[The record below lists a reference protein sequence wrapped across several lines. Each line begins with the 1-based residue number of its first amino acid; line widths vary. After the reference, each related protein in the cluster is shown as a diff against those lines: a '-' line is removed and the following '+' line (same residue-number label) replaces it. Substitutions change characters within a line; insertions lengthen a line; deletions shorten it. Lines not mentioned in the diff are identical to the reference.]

1 VVAVVT
7 ALLSMGTSLPASADT
22 LIWARQF
29 GKGTINQATGVAAD
43 ATGVYVVGTSSSAY
57 PYSDGF
63 LEKFDADGARL
74 FERFR
79 FGKPGREQSVGVAAG
94 VSGVY
99 TITIIDRR
107 KRPPYFSL
115 LSRYDQN
122 GSLAWNVRL
131 VPDLLDMPSIRSA
144 YVNPAAVASD
154 ATGVYVAGYVSFQPV
169 GGGYATR
176 AFLAKFDPDGHELWW
191 DRLGKGTSMSG
202 VAVGPSGVA
211 VAGGT
216 DGLRKKVAPGGADA
230 LVRLYSNDG
239 QPLWIR
245 EFGTADYDYAATVS
259 VDSTGLYIG
268 GVRGDSSTTGFL
280 RKFDFTGETLWHRQL
295 SSPISVRVTSTS
307 PSPLGDGVM
316 VAGWGG
322 DLSGGASDVT
332 VGFVRGYDPDGSV
345 TTTTYINSSS
355 PNSPGQIGETFVNG
369 VATSGDGLFVSG
381 STAGHFAGQWMH
393 GGLDAFV
400 ARVS

>member
-1 VVAVVT
+1 
-7 ALLSMGTSLPASADT
+7 
-22 LIWARQF
+22 
-29 GKGTINQATGVAAD
+29 
-43 ATGVYVVGTSSSAY
+43 
-57 PYSDGF
+57 
-63 LEKFDADGARL
+63 
-74 FERFR
+74 
-79 FGKPGREQSVGVAAG
+79 
-94 VSGVY
+94 
-99 TITIIDRR
+99 
-107 KRPPYFSL
+107 
-115 LSRYDQN
+115 
-122 GSLAWNVRL
+122 
-131 VPDLLDMPSIRSA
+131 
-144 YVNPAAVASD
+144 
-154 ATGVYVAGYVSFQPV
+154 
-169 GGGYATR
+169 
-176 AFLAKFDPDGHELWW
+176 
-191 DRLGKGTSMSG
+191 MSG